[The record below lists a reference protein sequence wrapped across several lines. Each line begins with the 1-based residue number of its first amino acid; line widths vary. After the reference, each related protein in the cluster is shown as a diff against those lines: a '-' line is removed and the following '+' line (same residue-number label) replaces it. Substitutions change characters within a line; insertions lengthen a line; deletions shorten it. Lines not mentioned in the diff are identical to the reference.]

1 VWPVAD
7 FALMTSMLPAKSR
20 SVWNLKDVFQSA
32 EASVLGLSNALNLNH
47 VKSAI
52 VVMIDGLG
60 YENLRQHVC
69 FMRKH
74 LGENDFAHCGFPS
87 TTTSSIASFS
97 TGVDASEHGLFGY
110 SIFNR
115 SSAETIN
122 LLSGLDRYSILD
134 YARVDPISAQS
145 KLRVHAVTLED
156 YADTGFTVATM
167 AGAEHHFAQSV
178 HERLEIALALAN
190 SQPGSLIYVYIPEL
204 DKEAHRSGVNGS
216 NWEQLLG
223 EIDYALQM
231 TVSKLDD
238 SSGLLV
244 TSDHGIVDVSPTS
257 HIFLDDC
264 AGLSD
269 SLISVC
275 GDPRAPYI
283 YLKDSGDLIDVKAQL
298 ADFLTSRALVVEPR
312 ELVAQGYWS
321 QTLLEDDDLIPDLVL
336 IAIDNAAIFHR
347 QYSKSTS
354 MKMVGHHGS
363 ISETEIKVP
372 LLRFGGYS
380 SSLLVP

>member
-1 VWPVAD
+1 
-7 FALMTSMLPAKSR
+7 MLPAKSR

-32 EASVLGLSNALNLNH
+32 EASVLGHSNVLNLNQ
-47 VKSAI
+47 VSSAI

-60 YENLRQHVC
+60 YENLRQHVG

-74 LGENDFAHCGFPS
+74 LGEKDFAHCGFPS

-115 SSAETIN
+115 SSEETVN
-122 LLSGLDRYSILD
+122 LLSGLDKYSILE
-134 YARVDPISAQS
+134 YARVEPISAQS
-145 KLRVHAVTLED
+145 KLRVHAVTLDD

-167 AGAEHHFAQSV
+167 AGAEHHFAQGV
-178 HERLEIALALAN
+178 HERLEIARSIAN
-190 SQPGSLIYVYIPEL
+190 SQPGSLVYVYIPEL
-204 DKEAHRSGVNGS
+204 DKEAHRSGVGGS
-216 NWEQLLG
+216 NWAQLLG
-223 EIDYALQM
+223 EIDHALQM

-238 SSGLLV
+238 ANGLLV
-244 TSDHGIVDVSPTS
+244 TSDHGIVDVSS
-257 HIFLDDC
+257 SRHIFLDDC

-283 YLKDSGDLIDVKAQL
+283 YLQDSGELNAVKARL
-298 ADFLTSRALVVEPR
+298 AEFLRDQAFVVEPR
-312 ELVAQGYWS
+312 ELVTQGYWS
-321 QTLLEDDDLIPDLVL
+321 ESLLEEDDLVPDLVL
-336 IAIDNAAIFHR
+336 VAIEDAAIFHR
-347 QYSKSTS
+347 QFSKATS

-363 ISETEIKVP
+363 ISETETKVP
-372 LLRFGGYS
+372 ILRFGGYS